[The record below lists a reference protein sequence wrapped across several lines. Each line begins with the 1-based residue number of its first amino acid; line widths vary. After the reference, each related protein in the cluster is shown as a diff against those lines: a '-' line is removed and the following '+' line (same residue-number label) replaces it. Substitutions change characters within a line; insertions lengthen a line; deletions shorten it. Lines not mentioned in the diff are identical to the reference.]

1 MAKIEFTAFVEDVK
15 GDWLLKTAE
24 PHRKQV
30 DGKWETVGRTFRTV
44 KAAYGTTQDFSTL
57 SKGDRV
63 EVVGTESTETREYQG
78 KKYYDLVVKAEAVK
92 LADKGPVQ
100 NSFPTGS
107 SEPANSFPLVDESLP
122 F

>member
-24 PHRKQV
+24 PHRKQI

-44 KAAYGTTQDFSTL
+44 KSAYGTTQDYSTL
-57 SKGDRV
+57 SKGDRI

-78 KKYYDLVVKAEAVK
+78 KKYYDLVVKAETVK
-92 LADKGPVQ
+92 LADKAIQ
-100 NSFPTGS
+100 NSYPIGS
-107 SEPANSFPLVDESLP
+107 SEPANTFPAVDESLP

>member
-1 MAKIEFTAFVEDVK
+1 MAKIEFTGFVEEVK
-15 GDWLLKTAE
+15 SDWLLKTAE

-63 EVVGTESTETREYQG
+63 EIIGTEVTESREYQG
-78 KKYYDLVVKAEAVK
+78 KKYYDLVVKADTVR
-92 LADKGPVQ
+92 LADRGPVAYTPPVGT
-100 NSFPTGS
+100 STVDTFP
-107 SEPANSFPLVDESLP
+107 PLDDSAP

>member
-1 MAKIEFTAFVEDVK
+1 MAKIEFTGFVEDVK

-44 KAAYGTTQDFSTL
+44 KAAYGTTQDFSSL

-63 EVVGTESTETREYQG
+63 EVVGNEITETREYQG
-78 KKYYDLVVKAEAVK
+78 KKYYDLVVKAESVNVV
-92 LADKGPVQ
+92 LASPVQ
-100 NSFPTGS
+100 NTFPVGS
-107 SEPANSFPLVDESLP
+107 SDAFPEVDESLP